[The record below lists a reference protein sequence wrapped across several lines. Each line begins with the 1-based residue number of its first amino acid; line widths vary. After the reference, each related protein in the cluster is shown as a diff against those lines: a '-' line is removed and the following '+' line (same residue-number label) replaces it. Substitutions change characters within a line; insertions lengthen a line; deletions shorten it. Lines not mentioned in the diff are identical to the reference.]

1 MLFPFNGT
9 RGSSAST
16 STIRCRSTCAHQ
28 AMDPSFPTRC
38 VLRYES
44 VPTSDSGFSPTPQPR
59 TPASNPSLEPQQG
72 NMRRSRF
79 GAAKGCQLS
88 TSCARRSATVHNADG
103 LWVNPI

>member
-28 AMDPSFPTRC
+28 AMDPSFPTRY

-44 VPTSDSGFSPTPQPR
+44 VPASDSGVLPH
-59 TPASNPSLEPQQG
+59 TPASDLSLAPQQG

-103 LWVNPI
+103 LWVNPM